1 MFFYFLRLLEKNL
14 NVSAPFYTSLV
25 RPKKWVRGQNIWSS
39 CWVIKTLRSR
49 GISSAS
55 KTNGFRES
63 VKRKKSFLFG
73 WTPRRCQKDFSR
85 NQQKGG
91 ETHCWLTVHWSVE
104 IGDFSWS
111 HFDGNFD
118 PIQMIKNSWISMK
131 MSRQFYFQ
139 QMRNKIS
146 RLWLHLHCIRDVDMM
161 AIAIDFLSTYKID

>member
-63 VKRKKSFLFG
+63 VKREKNHFSSDELRDVAKK
-73 WTPRRCQKDFSR
+73 T
-85 NQQKGG
+85 
-91 ETHCWLTVHWSVE
+91 
-104 IGDFSWS
+104 
-111 HFDGNFD
+111 
-118 PIQMIKNSWISMK
+118 
-131 MSRQFYFQ
+131 FQ
-139 QMRNKIS
+139 GIS
-146 RLWLHLHCIRDVDMM
+146 RKVEKHTADEQFIDPSKSEIFREVTLMVILTRYKWSKILEYRWKCPVSFIFSKCATKFHVFDCIS
-161 AIAIDFLSTYKID
+161 IAYVTLTWWQLPLISYLRTK